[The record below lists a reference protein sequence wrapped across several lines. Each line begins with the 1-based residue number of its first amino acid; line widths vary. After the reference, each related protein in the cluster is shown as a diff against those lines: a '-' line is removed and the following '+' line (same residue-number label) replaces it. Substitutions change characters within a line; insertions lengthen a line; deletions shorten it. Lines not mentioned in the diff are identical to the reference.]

1 MSPSPAGR
9 SPQRGRVG
17 EGVSNIVSEK
27 KFRFFIFTTLPNA
40 LLLRKQ
46 CFSLHEVFQLHRDAL
61 PA

>member
-17 EGVSNIVSEK
+17 EGVNNIVSEEP
-27 KFRFFIFTTLPNA
+27 FRFFISAALPKS
-40 LLLRKQ
+40 LLLYKQ
-46 CFSLHEVFQLHRDAL
+46 CFSPRELFQLHRDAL